1 MAHICD
7 GKLKILCDTGSYN
20 GHSRSTNHKYNDIIK
35 MMMMM
40 SLMMMMMTIMVI
52 LFVSPGLGG
61 PLSCGQWQM

>member
-35 MMMMM
+35 
-40 SLMMMMMTIMVI
+40 LMMMMMTIVMMVI
-52 LFVSPGLGG
+52 VSPGPGG